1 MPQPAKYLNPV
12 LAAALCL
19 VALMVKVQAQ
29 AGQPQAPPD
38 APAAQLTFTG
48 SEVFKDY
55 CAVCHGTS
63 ARGDGP
69 LADRMKRRP
78 PDLTVL
84 ATQNGGVFPAEQV
97 RKTIDGRESVPG
109 HGGPDMPVWGS
120 AFKDVEARLVRGI
133 GEIGDRRTRETH
145 RVAATEART
154 MNGHERLLRARRG
167 PLFFATRCSVR
178 AIVGATGGY
187 PVGVIP

>member
-19 VALMVKVQAQ
+19 VALMVRVEAQ
-29 AGQPQAPPD
+29 AGQPQASPD
-38 APAAQLTFTG
+38 APALQLTVTG
-48 SEVFKDY
+48 SDVFKDY
-55 CAVCHGTS
+55 CAVCHGTT

-69 LADRMKRRP
+69 LADKMKRRP

-97 RKTIDGRESVPG
+97 GKTIDGRESVPG

-120 AFKDVEARLVRGI
+120 AFRTSRLGSSEESVKSVIDALVRHI
-133 GEIGDRRTRETH
+133 ESLQQKP
-145 RVAATEART
+145 AQ
-154 MNGHERLLRARRG
+154 
-167 PLFFATRCSVR
+167 
-178 AIVGATGGY
+178 
-187 PVGVIP
+187 